1 MESEIEISEQ
11 TLRDVLTIRE
21 MSKIPTKTL
30 REVLKTVDKSKKSLV
45 ERITEYAWFK
55 KRAKNWSII

>member
-30 REVLKTVDKSKKSLV
+30 REVLKTVDKSKKRLV
-45 ERITEYAWFK
+45 
-55 KRAKNWSII
+55 